1 MAKKKKVVW
10 SKTAYRDLAA
20 IIEYIA
26 LDSPA
31 SAKNVLYKIKDKALQ
46 LDHEPLRGRVVPEL
60 EAHGVVQY
68 RELIIDSWR
77 LMYRVASDTVYV
89 LSVLDWR
96 RNVEDVLLNRLLR

>member
-1 MAKKKKVVW
+1 MANNKKVVW
-10 SKTAYRDLAA
+10 SKAAYRDLAA

-31 SAKNVLYKIKDKALQ
+31 NAKKVLYKIKDKALQ
-46 LDHEPLRGRVVPEL
+46 LDHEALRGRVVPEL

-77 LMYRVASDTVYV
+77 LMYRVSSDTVFV
-89 LSVLDWR
+89 LSVFDCR